1 MSQKIVIALGGNALG
16 NDPIEQLKKVKI
28 ATDIISDL
36 IKEGNDVVIGHGNG
50 PQVGMIKLAMDYS
63 SNSDEKTPIM
73 PLVECGAM
81 SQGYIG
87 YHLQQAFNAS
97 FSEKNIEKTAVS
109 VITQVEV
116 SKEDKAFENPTK
128 PVGMFYTK
136 EKAQELQREKGFKF
150 IEDAGR
156 GYRKVVPSPKP
167 LKIVELD
174 AIKKMIDQ
182 GLIVITVGG
191 GGIPVVK
198 ENKKLVGIDA
208 VIDKDKS
215 SSKLALDLD
224 ADVLLIL
231 TAVDKV
237 YINFNKE
244 NQKALD
250 KLNIK
255 DAKKYMQEGQFAKGS
270 MLPKIE
276 ACIDFVEKSKNA
288 YAIITSLEKA
298 MDALKGLT
306 GTKIIK

>member
-63 SNSDEKTPIM
+63 SNSDEKTPLM

-250 KLNIK
+250 TLTTK

>member
-97 FSEKNIEKTAVS
+97 FSEKNIEKTAIS

-250 KLNIK
+250 TLTTK

>member
-250 KLNIK
+250 TLTTK

>member
-16 NDPIEQLKKVKI
+16 NNPIEQLKKVKI

-63 SNSDEKTPIM
+63 SNSDEKTPSM

-97 FSEKNIEKTAVS
+97 FSEKNIEKTAIS

-250 KLNIK
+250 TLTTK

-276 ACIDFVEKSKNA
+276 ACIDFVEKSKNS

>member
-250 KLNIK
+250 TLTTK

-276 ACIDFVEKSKNA
+276 ACIHFVEKSKNA

>member
-16 NDPIEQLKKVKI
+16 NNPIEQLKKVKI

-215 SSKLALDLD
+215 SAKLALDLD

-250 KLNIK
+250 TLTTK

>member
-97 FSEKNIEKTAVS
+97 FSEKNIEKTAIS

-191 GGIPVVK
+191 GGVPVVK

-250 KLNIK
+250 TLTTK

>member
-255 DAKKYMQEGQFAKGS
+255 DAKKYMLEGQFAKGS

>member
-109 VITQVEV
+109 VITQVEI

-136 EKAQELQREKGFKF
+136 EKAQELQMKKGFKF

-167 LKIVELD
+167 LKIAELD

-244 NQKALD
+244 HQKALD
-250 KLNIK
+250 TLTTK
-255 DAKKYMQEGQFAKGS
+255 DAKKYMLEGQFAKGS

>member
-136 EKAQELQREKGFKF
+136 EKAQELQMKKGFKF

-250 KLNIK
+250 TLNIK

>member
-16 NDPIEQLKKVKI
+16 NNPIEQLKKVKI

-63 SNSDEKTPIM
+63 SNSDEKTPSM

-97 FSEKNIEKTAVS
+97 FSEKNIEKTAIS

-250 KLNIK
+250 TLTTK

>member
-63 SNSDEKTPIM
+63 SNSDEKTPSM

-250 KLNIK
+250 TLTTK

>member
-63 SNSDEKTPIM
+63 SNSDEKTPSM

-97 FSEKNIEKTAVS
+97 FSEKNIEKTAIS

-136 EKAQELQREKGFKF
+136 EKVQELQMKKGFKF

-250 KLNIK
+250 TLTTK

>member
-1 MSQKIVIALGGNALG
+1 M
-16 NDPIEQLKKVKI
+16 
-28 ATDIISDL
+28 

-63 SNSDEKTPIM
+63 SNSDEKTPLM

-250 KLNIK
+250 TLTTK

>member
-16 NDPIEQLKKVKI
+16 NNPIEQLKKVKI

-63 SNSDEKTPIM
+63 SNSDEKTPSM

-136 EKAQELQREKGFKF
+136 EKAQELQMKKGFKF

-250 KLNIK
+250 TLTTK